1 MPDLETAIRLIV
13 IGQDLLIVLIL
24 ILGRGRRDI
33 RYAAATLLIGVVA
46 YLYMSSRVL
55 GAFDSPFIS
64 LAALFAFAVPYSIWA
79 FARALFEA
87 PMPRRPVVVLFLL
100 IGLASWL
107 VFLGRSLAGASAL
120 HITEIVRH
128 VASLFVVINALWFTV
143 AGRLDDLLEE
153 RRRIRVIFVVLV
165 SAQILAVVIAELALG
180 STQAPGWVNLLNVIV
195 IGVLTLILG
204 VPLLQLRPDLFERVS
219 EPAVPAHESGKA
231 ALSAA
236 DKVLLDRLTGSMAV
250 RFYST
255 PDLTIRNLGAELNCP
270 EHQLRRVI
278 NGHLGFRNFSTFLNG
293 YRIEDAKSML
303 GQPENAKTPILLI
316 ALDLGYGSLGPFNRA
331 FKAATDMTPTA
342 YREQVILGKG
352 ADSE

>member
-13 IGQDLLIVLIL
+13 IGQELLIALIL
-24 ILGRGRRDI
+24 ILGRGRRDV
-33 RYAAATLLIGVVA
+33 RYASATLLLGVVA

-87 PMPRRPVVVLFLL
+87 PMPRRPVVVLFLF

-107 VFLGRSLAGASAL
+107 VFLGRSLAGANAL
-120 HITEIVRH
+120 LVMEILRH
-128 VASLFVVINALWFTV
+128 VASLMVVIHALWFTF
-143 AGRLDDLLEE
+143 AGRLDDLLEA
-153 RRRIRVIFVVLV
+153 RRRVRVIFVVLV
-165 SAQILAVVIAELALG
+165 SSQILAVVIAELALG
-180 STQAPGWVNLLNVIV
+180 PTQPPGWVNLLNVIV

-204 VPLLQLRPDLFERVS
+204 VPLLQLRPDLFARVS
-219 EPAVPAHESGKA
+219 EPAAPVHDSGKA

-236 DKVLLDRLTGSMAV
+236 DKILLDRLIASMAAG
-250 RFYST
+250 FYST
-255 PDLTIRNLGAELNCP
+255 PDLTIRNLAAELNCP

-293 YRIEDAKSML
+293 YRIEDAKSKL
-303 GQPENAKTPILLI
+303 GQPENAKMPILLI

-342 YREQVILGKG
+342 YREQAILGKG

>member
-13 IGQDLLIVLIL
+13 IGQDLLIALIL
-24 ILGRGRRDI
+24 MLGRGRRNI
-33 RYAAATLLIGVVA
+33 RYAGAALLLGVAA

-55 GAFDSPFIS
+55 GVFDSPFI
-64 LAALFAFAVPYSIWA
+64 ALVSFFAIAVPYSIWA

-87 PMPRRPVVVLFLL
+87 PMPRRPVVVFFLL
-100 IGLASWL
+100 IGMASWL
-107 VFLGRSLAGASAL
+107 VFLGGSLVGASASQV
-120 HITEIVRH
+120 TDVVRH

-143 AGRLDDLLEE
+143 GGRFDDLLEA
-153 RRRIRVIFVVLV
+153 RRRFRIIFVVLV
-165 SAQILAVVIAELALG
+165 SAQILAVVIAELVLG
-180 STQAPGWVNLLNVIV
+180 STQPPGWVSLLNVIV
-195 IGVLTLILG
+195 IGVLTLTLG
-204 VPLLQLRPDLFERVS
+204 VPFLQLRPDLFERIG
-219 EPAVPAHESGKA
+219 EPSVPAHEFSKA

-236 DKVLLDRLTGSMAV
+236 DKVLLDRLTASMAV
-250 RFYST
+250 DFYRT
-255 PDLTIRNLGAELNCP
+255 PNLTIRNLAAELNCP

-293 YRIEDAKSML
+293 YRIEEAKTML

-331 FKAATDMTPTA
+331 FKAATGMTPTA
-342 YREQVILGKG
+342 YREQAILGKG